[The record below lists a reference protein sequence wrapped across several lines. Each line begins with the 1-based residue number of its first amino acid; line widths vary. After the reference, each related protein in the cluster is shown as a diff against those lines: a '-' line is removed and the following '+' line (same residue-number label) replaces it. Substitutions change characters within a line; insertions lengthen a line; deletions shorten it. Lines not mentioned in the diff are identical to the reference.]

1 MDVEPKKLAQKDL
14 EADLEPEVSQLNP
27 TVIQN
32 LSLFFQEVDAI
43 KAEIK
48 EITNLLFDLE
58 HLNEEA
64 MSTHSTQILCR
75 LRDRMESDM
84 LTVLGKDK
92 IVKEKLE
99 ELDQSNELN
108 CRVSEACKEGSSID
122 RTRMLVTSGLRVKL
136 RDMVDDFQSLREK
149 ILLDHKEDLKRSYS
163 TETGEAQSQEVIG
176 KMISGSSPCGGEKDE
191 VGVEILEKPD
201 LSKCPRVTPSYR
213 DLNTNQYLASA
224 SKRAELDHQVLNDR
238 FICVNLDTKRSLR
251 ETTNSLVENNEKF
264 LNEFEDEKLE
274 EDMFVATLSSAAERA
289 EERLRQKLE
298 EWKLGVH

>member
-1 MDVEPKKLAQKDL
+1 MDVEQKKQAQKDL
-14 EADLEPEVSQLNP
+14 EADLEPEAGQLNP

-32 LSLFFQEVDAI
+32 LSLFFQEVDVI

-58 HLNEEA
+58 NLNEEA
-64 MSTHSTQILCR
+64 MCTHSTQILCR

-84 LTVLGKDK
+84 VTVLGKDK
-92 IVKEKLE
+92 IVKERLE
-99 ELDQSNELN
+99 ELDQSNVLN
-108 CRVSEACKEGSSID
+108 CKVSEACKEGGSID
-122 RTRMLVTSGLRVKL
+122 RTRMLVTNGLRVKL
-136 RDMVDDFQSLREK
+136 RDMVNDFQSLREK
-149 ILLDHKEDLKRSYS
+149 ILLDHKEDLKRSCN

-201 LSKCPRVTPSYR
+201 LSKCPKVTPSYR

-224 SKRAELDHQVLNDR
+224 SKRTELDRQVLNDR
-238 FICVNLDTKRSLR
+238 FICVNLNTKRSLK

-274 EDMFVATLSSAAERA
+274 DMFVPTLSSAAERA

-298 EWKLGVH
+298 EWKLGAH

>member
-1 MDVEPKKLAQKDL
+1 MDVEQKKQAQKDL
-14 EADLEPEVSQLNP
+14 EADLEPEAGQLNP

-32 LSLFFQEVDAI
+32 LSVFFQEVDAI

-64 MSTHSTQILCR
+64 MCTHSTQILCR

-84 LTVLGKDK
+84 VTVLGKDK
-92 IVKEKLE
+92 IVKERLE
-99 ELDQSNELN
+99 ELDQSNVLN
-108 CRVSEACKEGSSID
+108 CKVSEACKEGGSID
-122 RTRMLVTSGLRVKL
+122 RTRMLVTNGLRVKL
-136 RDMVDDFQSLREK
+136 RDMVNDFQSLREK
-149 ILLDHKEDLKRSYS
+149 ILLDHKDDLKRSCN

-201 LSKCPRVTPSYR
+201 LSKCPKVTPSYR

-224 SKRAELDHQVLNDR
+224 SKRTELDRQVLNDR
-238 FICVNLDTKRSLR
+238 FICVNFNTKRSLR

-274 EDMFVATLSSAAERA
+274 DMFVPTLSSAAERA

-298 EWKLGVH
+298 EWKLGAH

>member
-1 MDVEPKKLAQKDL
+1 MDVEQKKQAQKDL
-14 EADLEPEVSQLNP
+14 EADLEPVAGQLNP

-64 MSTHSTQILCR
+64 MCTHSTQILCR

-84 LTVLGKDK
+84 VTVLGKDK
-92 IVKEKLE
+92 IVKERLE
-99 ELDQSNELN
+99 ELDQSNVLN
-108 CRVSEACKEGSSID
+108 CKVSEACKEGGSID
-122 RTRMLVTSGLRVKL
+122 RTRMLVTNGLRVKL
-136 RDMVDDFQSLREK
+136 RDMVNDFQSLRDK
-149 ILLDHKEDLKRSYS
+149 ILLDHKDDLKRSCN

-201 LSKCPRVTPSYR
+201 LSKCPKVTPSYR

-224 SKRAELDHQVLNDR
+224 SKRTELDRQVLNDR
-238 FICVNLDTKRSLR
+238 FICVNLNTKRSLK

-274 EDMFVATLSSAAERA
+274 DMFVPTLSSAAERA

-298 EWKLGVH
+298 EWKLGAH

>member
-1 MDVEPKKLAQKDL
+1 MDVEPKKQAQKDL
-14 EADLEPEVSQLNP
+14 EANLEPEAGQLNP

-48 EITNLLFDLE
+48 EITNLLLDLE

-64 MSTHSTQILCR
+64 MSTHSIQILCR

-84 LTVLGKDK
+84 VAVLGKDK
-92 IVKEKLE
+92 IVEERLE
-99 ELDQSNELN
+99 ELDQSNVLN

-122 RTRMLVTSGLRVKL
+122 RTRTLVTRGLRVKL
-136 RDMVDDFQSLREK
+136 RDMVNDFRSLREK
-149 ILLDHKEDLKRSYS
+149 ILLDHKEDLKRSYN
-163 TETGEAQSQEVIG
+163 TETSEAPSQEVIS
-176 KMISGSSPCGGEKDE
+176 KMISGSSPFGGEKDE

-224 SKRAELDHQVLNDR
+224 SKRTELDRQVLNDR
-238 FICVNLDTKRSLR
+238 FICVNLNTKRSLR
-251 ETTNSLVENNEKF
+251 ETTNCLVENNEKF
-264 LNEFEDEKLE
+264 LNEFEDEKL

-298 EWKLGVH
+298 DWKLGVH

>member
-1 MDVEPKKLAQKDL
+1 MDVEQKKQAQKDL
-14 EADLEPEVSQLNP
+14 EADLEPVAGQLNP

-64 MSTHSTQILCR
+64 MCTHSTQILCR

-84 LTVLGKDK
+84 VTVLGKDK
-92 IVKEKLE
+92 IVKERLE
-99 ELDQSNELN
+99 ELDQSNVLN
-108 CRVSEACKEGSSID
+108 CKVSEACKEGGSID
-122 RTRMLVTSGLRVKL
+122 RTRMLVTNGLRVKL
-136 RDMVDDFQSLREK
+136 RDMVNDFQSLREK
-149 ILLDHKEDLKRSYS
+149 ILLDHKDDLKRSCN

-201 LSKCPRVTPSYR
+201 LSKCPKVTPSYR

-224 SKRAELDHQVLNDR
+224 SKRTELDRQVLNDR
-238 FICVNLDTKRSLR
+238 FICVNLNTKRSLK

-274 EDMFVATLSSAAERA
+274 DMFVPTLSSAAERA

-298 EWKLGVH
+298 EWKLGAH

>member
-1 MDVEPKKLAQKDL
+1 MDVEQKKQAQKDL
-14 EADLEPEVSQLNP
+14 EADLEPEAGQLNP

-64 MSTHSTQILCR
+64 MCTHSTQILCR

-84 LTVLGKDK
+84 VTVLGKDK
-92 IVKEKLE
+92 IVKERLE
-99 ELDQSNELN
+99 ELDQSNVLN
-108 CRVSEACKEGSSID
+108 CKVSEACKEGGSID
-122 RTRMLVTSGLRVKL
+122 RTRMLVTNGLRVKL
-136 RDMVDDFQSLREK
+136 RDMVNDFQSLREK
-149 ILLDHKEDLKRSYS
+149 ILLDHKDDLKRSCN
-163 TETGEAQSQEVIG
+163 TETGEAQTQEVIG

-201 LSKCPRVTPSYR
+201 LSKCPKVTPSYR

-224 SKRAELDHQVLNDR
+224 SKRTELDRQVLNDR
-238 FICVNLDTKRSLR
+238 FICVNLNTKRSLK

-274 EDMFVATLSSAAERA
+274 DMFVPTLSSAAERA

-298 EWKLGVH
+298 EWKLGAH

>member
-1 MDVEPKKLAQKDL
+1 MDVEQKKQAQKDL
-14 EADLEPEVSQLNP
+14 EADLEPVAGQLNP

-64 MSTHSTQILCR
+64 MCTHSTQILCR

-84 LTVLGKDK
+84 VTVLGKDK
-92 IVKEKLE
+92 IVKERLE
-99 ELDQSNELN
+99 ELDQSNVLN
-108 CRVSEACKEGSSID
+108 CKVSEACKEGGSID
-122 RTRMLVTSGLRVKL
+122 RTRMLVTNGLRVKL
-136 RDMVDDFQSLREK
+136 RDMVNDFQSLREK
-149 ILLDHKEDLKRSYS
+149 ILLDHKDDLNRSCN

-201 LSKCPRVTPSYR
+201 LSKCPKVTPSYR

-224 SKRAELDHQVLNDR
+224 SKRTELDRQVLNDR
-238 FICVNLDTKRSLR
+238 FICVNLNTKRSLK

-274 EDMFVATLSSAAERA
+274 DMFVPTLSSAAERA

-298 EWKLGVH
+298 EWKLGAH

>member
-1 MDVEPKKLAQKDL
+1 MDVEQKKQAQKDL
-14 EADLEPEVSQLNP
+14 EADLEPVAGQLNP

-64 MSTHSTQILCR
+64 MCTHSTQILCR

-84 LTVLGKDK
+84 VTVLGKDK
-92 IVKEKLE
+92 IVKERLE
-99 ELDQSNELN
+99 ELDQSNVLN
-108 CRVSEACKEGSSID
+108 CKVSEACKEGGSID
-122 RTRMLVTSGLRVKL
+122 RTRMLVTNGLRVKL
-136 RDMVDDFQSLREK
+136 RDMVNDFQSLRDK
-149 ILLDHKEDLKRSYS
+149 ILLDHKDDLKRSCN
-163 TETGEAQSQEVIG
+163 TVTGEAQSQEVIG

-201 LSKCPRVTPSYR
+201 LSKCPKVTPSYR

-224 SKRAELDHQVLNDR
+224 SKRTELDRQVLNDR
-238 FICVNLDTKRSLR
+238 FICVNLNTKRSLK

-274 EDMFVATLSSAAERA
+274 DMFVPTLSSAAERA

-298 EWKLGVH
+298 EWKLGAH

>member
-1 MDVEPKKLAQKDL
+1 MDVEQKKQAQKDL
-14 EADLEPEVSQLNP
+14 EADLEPVAGQLNP

-64 MSTHSTQILCR
+64 MCTHSTQILCR

-84 LTVLGKDK
+84 VTVLGKDK
-92 IVKEKLE
+92 IVKERLE
-99 ELDQSNELN
+99 ELDQSNVLN
-108 CRVSEACKEGSSID
+108 CKVSEACKEGGSID
-122 RTRMLVTSGLRVKL
+122 RTRMLVTNGLRVKL
-136 RDMVDDFQSLREK
+136 RDMVNDFQSLRDK
-149 ILLDHKEDLKRSYS
+149 ILLDHKDDLKRSCN

-201 LSKCPRVTPSYR
+201 LSKCPKVTPSYR

-224 SKRAELDHQVLNDR
+224 SKRTELDRQVLNDR
-238 FICVNLDTKRSLR
+238 FICVNLNTMRSLR
-251 ETTNSLVENNEKF
+251 ETTNSLVENHEKF

-274 EDMFVATLSSAAERA
+274 DMFVPTLSSAAESA
-289 EERLRQKLE
+289 EVRLRQKLE
-298 EWKLGVH
+298 EWKLGAH

>member
-1 MDVEPKKLAQKDL
+1 MDVEQKKQAQKDL
-14 EADLEPEVSQLNP
+14 EADLEPEAGQLNP

-64 MSTHSTQILCR
+64 MCTHSTQILCR
-75 LRDRMESDM
+75 LRGRMESDM
-84 LTVLGKDK
+84 VTVLGKDK
-92 IVKEKLE
+92 IVKERLE
-99 ELDQSNELN
+99 ELDQSNVLN
-108 CRVSEACKEGSSID
+108 CKVSEACKEGGSID
-122 RTRMLVTSGLRVKL
+122 RTRMLVTNGLRVKL
-136 RDMVDDFQSLREK
+136 RDMVNDFQSLREK
-149 ILLDHKEDLKRSYS
+149 ILLDHKEDLKRSCN

-201 LSKCPRVTPSYR
+201 LSKCPKVTPSYR
-213 DLNTNQYLASA
+213 DLNTNQYLASV
-224 SKRAELDHQVLNDR
+224 SKRTELDRQVLNDR
-238 FICVNLDTKRSLR
+238 FICVNLNTKRSLK

-274 EDMFVATLSSAAERA
+274 DMFVPTLSSAAERA

-298 EWKLGVH
+298 EWKLGAH

>member
-1 MDVEPKKLAQKDL
+1 MDVEQKKQAQKDL
-14 EADLEPEVSQLNP
+14 EADLEPEAGQLNP

-64 MSTHSTQILCR
+64 MCTHSTQILCR

-84 LTVLGKDK
+84 VTVLGKDK
-92 IVKEKLE
+92 IVKERLE
-99 ELDQSNELN
+99 ELDQSNVLN
-108 CRVSEACKEGSSID
+108 CKVSEACKEGGSID
-122 RTRMLVTSGLRVKL
+122 RTRMLVTNGLRVKL
-136 RDMVDDFQSLREK
+136 RDMVNDFQSLREK
-149 ILLDHKEDLKRSYS
+149 ILLDHKDDLKRSCN
-163 TETGEAQSQEVIG
+163 TVTGEAQSQEVIG

-201 LSKCPRVTPSYR
+201 LSKCPKVTPSYR

-224 SKRAELDHQVLNDR
+224 SKRTELDRQVLNDR
-238 FICVNLDTKRSLR
+238 FICVNLNTKRSLK

-274 EDMFVATLSSAAERA
+274 DMFVPTLSSAAERA

-298 EWKLGVH
+298 EWKLGAH

>member
-1 MDVEPKKLAQKDL
+1 MDVEPKIQAQKDL
-14 EADLEPEVSQLNP
+14 EADLEPEASQLNP

-92 IVKEKLE
+92 IVKERLE
-99 ELDQSNELN
+99 ELDQSNVLN
-108 CRVSEACKEGSSID
+108 CRVSEACKEGGSID

-136 RDMVDDFQSLREK
+136 RDMVNDFQSLREK
-149 ILLDHKEDLKRSYS
+149 ILLDHKEDLKRSYN
-163 TETGEAQSQEVIG
+163 TETGEVRGQEAIDM
-176 KMISGSSPCGGEKDE
+176 MISGSSPCGGEKDE

-213 DLNTNQYLASA
+213 DLNMNQYLASA
-224 SKRAELDHQVLNDR
+224 SKRTEIDRQVLNDR

-264 LNEFEDEKLE
+264 LNKFEDEKLE

-298 EWKLGVH
+298 EWKLGAH